1 MFFGSRCIRV
11 CEKSQVS
18 ERFVFA
24 EFDWKYHIF
33 LNINTEEWELKTL
46 LFNYW
51 NDIFLGSVE
60 TYFLEVG
67 AYVFVK
73 RTTASVWEV
82 RFYWIWLEISHF
94 FKYKNGGV
102 WPKNFIIWL
111 LKWYFLRLSRNVFS
125 NICLLVF
132 EVFQVF
138 HLLHLRLLAAGHQ
151 RLTLL

>member
-94 FKYKNGGV
+94 FKYKTEECD
-102 WPKNFIIWL
+102 
-111 LKWYFLRLSRNVFS
+111 LK
-125 NICLLVF
+125 
-132 EVFQVF
+132 
-138 HLLHLRLLAAGHQ
+138 
-151 RLTLL
+151 TLLFDYWNDIFLGSVGMSFRIFVC